1 MSDQELVRYKL
12 DEHGLLL
19 RQAPKRFAFKRSH
32 KKEKAA
38 REKGLHYLHES
49 SHQTNNKGPMY
60 QRVIPAVGQVRA
72 VLMSYFHGS
81 RGRGHPGVRRTVDSM
96 QRLVY
101 WQGMYSEIRDFIKA
115 CPCMRDGALPVGRV
129 LRAPPGAN
137 MSEDITGPDQ
147 LVCLDHC
154 SMPKDEQG
162 YCGVQ
167 VMVDA
172 HSHDLSIEAVQDLT
186 AETPAEALFKGW
198 IQHKGLPKRLHT
210 DGARALHGA
219 VVKSICKLLGVDK
232 SVITSGNSRGNS
244 LAENGVHRVRL
255 ALNNLASKFP
265 RKWRKFLPL
274 VQYVL
279 KMTHDDEVGLPPH
292 YAHTGKMPKPLTDA
306 DNERRWGP
314 QIIVSNRRRRNR
326 EVPQEQCGGD

>member
-32 KKEKAA
+32 KKETAA

-49 SHQTNNKGPMY
+49 SHQTNDKGPMY
-60 QRVIPAVGQVRA
+60 QHVIPAVGQDGRLDA
-72 VLMSYFHGS
+72 EACLLARHVL
-81 RGRGHPGVRRTVDSM
+81 
-96 QRLVY
+96 
-101 WQGMYSEIRDFIKA
+101 YSEIRDFIKA
-115 CPCMRDGALPVGRV
+115 CPCMRDGALPVGRA
-129 LRAPPGAN
+129 LRASPGAN

-167 VMVDA
+167 VMVDT

-186 AETPAEALFKGW
+186 AETSAEALFKGW

-219 VVKSICKLLGVDK
+219 LVKSICKLLGVDK

-244 LAENGVHRVRL
+244 PAENGVHRVRL
-255 ALNNLASKFP
+255 ALKKVAEIP
-265 RKWRKFLPL
+265 A
-274 VQYVL
+274 VGAVCAQ
-279 KMTHDDEVGLPPH
+279 DD
-292 YAHTGKMPKPLTDA
+292 A
-306 DNERRWGP
+306 RR
-314 QIIVSNRRRRNR
+314 
-326 EVPQEQCGGD
+326 